1 MLNLRRS
8 RGRSLADFAR
18 LLFDRI
24 HQSMGTAI
32 STWIFR
38 AAAGFRNVRCG
49 KGVEVFGK
57 VIVRSPAGKVILGNR
72 VKLISSPWRSSA
84 AGISHAIR
92 LRTFTA
98 SARIILDDDSG
109 ISGGSLTARSKT
121 IRIGKK
127 TMIGPD
133 CIIVDSDFHIPWP
146 PDKRN
151 DYPGVER
158 DADVRI
164 GDNVWMGA
172 RCMVLK
178 GVSIGDNSVIAAGSV
193 VVNNIPANSL
203 AAGNPARVIKSYVA
217 G

>member
-1 MLNLRRS
+1 M
-8 RGRSLADFAR
+8 
-18 LLFDRI
+18 
-24 HQSMGTAI
+24 
-32 STWIFR
+32 STWVFR

-49 KGVEVFGK
+49 KGVEVFGM
-57 VIVRSPAGKVILGNR
+57 VIVRSPAGKVILGDR
-72 VKLISSPWRSSA
+72 VKLISSSWRSSA

-109 ISGGSLTARSKT
+109 ISGGSITARSKT

-133 CIIVDSDFHIPWP
+133 CIIVDSDFHVPWP
-146 PDKRN
+146 PDQRN
-151 DYPGVER
+151 SFATSDY
-158 DADVRI
+158 DADVCV
-164 GDNVWMGA
+164 GDNVWLGA

-178 GVSIGDNSVIAAGSV
+178 GVSIGDNVVIAAGSV